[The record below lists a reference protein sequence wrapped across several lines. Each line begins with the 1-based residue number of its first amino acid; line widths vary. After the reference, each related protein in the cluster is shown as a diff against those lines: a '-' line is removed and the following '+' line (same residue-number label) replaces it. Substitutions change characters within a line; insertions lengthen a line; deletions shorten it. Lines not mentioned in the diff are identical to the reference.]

1 MVYDLDYIFCK
12 IHHKL
17 KVQGTLPHR
26 TTFTPYKEIFTATY
40 QYSLTFTCLINFR
53 SIKQCISG
61 YRPSCSCKYYSHNI
75 NHTGTVLSKWPWTC
89 QHDLAYTSWLLGQK
103 QTLCEVSAFNASFC
117 YIEWTHIICF
127 LAKNLGAYQITLCQ
141 DHGSQGHG
149 IFIFRSHL
157 LCNHFQLQHMA
168 RNGIRIFF
176 LKVTL
181 NLSERFMVKVL
192 IN

>member
-1 MVYDLDYIFCK
+1 MQNTSQTK
-12 IHHKL
+12 
-17 KVQGTLPHR
+17 GTERPSLP
-26 TTFTPYKEIFTATY
+26 TKKFLQPPTNIP
-40 QYSLTFTCLINFR
+40 SPLSCLINFR
-53 SIKQCISG
+53 SIKQYISG
-61 YRPSCSCKYYSHNI
+61 YRPSCSRKYYSHNI

-89 QHDLAYTSWLLGQK
+89 QHDLVYTAWLLGQK
-103 QTLCEVSAFNASFC
+103 QTLCEVSAFNASFFL
-117 YIEWTHIICF
+117 YWVNTHYMF
-127 LAKNLGAYQITLCQ
+127 LARNLGAYQMTLCQ
-141 DHGSQGHG
+141 DHDSQGHG

-181 NLSERFMVKVL
+181 NLSERSMVKVL